1 MQPTQQQILDEALDL
16 FIKQGYGKTSLSDI
30 SKQIGITKPAIYYYY
45 ESKNELV
52 LAVLT
57 RFLDQVEQSLYNILH
72 KEQSTQNM
80 IQDLLTSLDNTGLIW
95 FVQIGDRNQPDM
107 IDFDHYLL
115 LFEGIKN
122 FPEIRQRLNSMYTN
136 AINLMNQKIKQA
148 QNLGEIRPDIDP
160 EVLVFQIFSIL
171 EGAYLLS
178 IFYPNKK
185 MSSIGKAMFD
195 NVWKGIEKNH
205 VVDQA

>member
-57 RFLDQVEQSLYNILH
+57 RLLDQVEQSLYNILH
-72 KEQSTQNM
+72 KEQSTQSM